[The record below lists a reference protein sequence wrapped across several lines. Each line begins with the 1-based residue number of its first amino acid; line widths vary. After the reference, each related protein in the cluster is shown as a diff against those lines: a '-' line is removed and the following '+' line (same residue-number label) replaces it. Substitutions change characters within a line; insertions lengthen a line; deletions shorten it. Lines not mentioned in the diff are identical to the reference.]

1 MDHLAE
7 LGNLS
12 EALKAERQLYVNI
25 TQNTNPTAAE
35 SPSQGHPGQGH
46 PSQGHPGQGHPMD
59 STHALDIELS
69 AVQAL
74 RKQLE
79 EGIKR
84 NKEIR
89 NNLLQQQATTG
100 SSGNEGRKNN
110 RLIQGN
116 FFKPF
121 LGSYCWSSGIFY

>member
-1 MDHLAE
+1 MFFSLSFKNQLQQALVDHLAE

-25 TQNTNPTAAE
+25 TQNTNPTTAE
-35 SPSQGHPGQGH
+35 NPSQGHPGQV
-46 PSQGHPGQGHPMD
+46 QPMD

-89 NNLLQQQATTG
+89 NNLLKQQATAG
-100 SSGNEGRKNN
+100 SSGNEGR
-110 RLIQGN
+110 
-116 FFKPF
+116 
-121 LGSYCWSSGIFY
+121 

>member
-1 MDHLAE
+1 MVFAIHNFFLFFNNQLQQALVDHLAE

-12 EALKAERQLYVNI
+12 DALKAERQLYVNI

-35 SPSQGHPGQGH
+35 SPSQGHPGQEH
-46 PSQGHPGQGHPMD
+46 PSQGHPMD

-89 NNLLQQQATTG
+89 NNLLKQQANTG
-100 SSGNEGRKNN
+100 SSGNEGE
-110 RLIQGN
+110 
-116 FFKPF
+116 
-121 LGSYCWSSGIFY
+121 